1 MYNPL
6 IDALY
11 KIRVALQ
18 IISCV
23 YDLVDELIL
32 NVDIAR
38 FCNRG
43 EKCAIINVV
52 ELSLMLRRY
61 CQTFYYLTKIV

>member
-6 IDALY
+6 TDAFC
-11 KIRVALQ
+11 KIRVASQ

-23 YDLVDELIL
+23 YDFVDELIFS
-32 NVDIAR
+32 VDIPQ
-38 FCNRG
+38 FCISS

-61 CQTFYYLTKIV
+61 C